1 MGFELA
7 RGGFAEFNLLE
18 ISFSGIEFFLFGL
31 VVLYFWI
38 DLVLW
43 GFGI

>member
-18 ISFSGIEFFLFGL
+18 MSFSGIEIFLFRL
-31 VVLYFWI
+31 VVLYFLI
-38 DLVLW
+38 DFV
-43 GFGI
+43 GI